1 MRELLVY
8 LETPA
13 ESNPGNIRMEI
24 QKHLLQTETSYDLIP
39 YQSHAYPQTHPDRF
53 ATLAHE
59 ALDQVL
65 TQTLDKLMRAALL
78 VE

>member
-1 MRELLVY
+1 MRDLLVN

-39 YQSHAYPQTHPDRF
+39 YQSRAYPKTYPDRL
-53 ATLAHE
+53 ATLNFIPG
-59 ALDQVL
+59 
-65 TQTLDKLMRAALL
+65 RRP
-78 VE
+78 